1 MLSTQK
7 SRLMEQDSKI
17 ILFQEKQV
25 RRLWYHE
32 QWFFSIIDV
41 VGIFSESKDPQ
52 RYWSVL
58 KSRLK
63 KQEGLDVTTICSKLK
78 MAGLDG
84 KNYPTDC
91 ANTEGVLRLIMS
103 VPSPNAEPFKLWMAK
118 VGQERIDEIEN
129 PELGIERIRAL
140 YKAKGYAD
148 EWIERRMQSI
158 ETRKQLT
165 EEWKSRGVKEGQ
177 EYAILTAEIAKATF
191 GLTPSEHGK
200 LKGLEKQNLRDHMT
214 PLELIFTALGEE
226 VTRSI
231 AVAEDAKGFLEN
243 QNAAVQ
249 GGKLAG
255 DARERVERDQRVKVV
270 SSQNYL
276 NQIEA
281 AEKQSLLAEENKDK

>member
-1 MLSTQK
+1 
-7 SRLMEQDSKI
+7 MEQDSKI

-129 PELGIERIRAL
+129 PELGIE
-140 YKAKGYAD
+140 
-148 EWIERRMQSI
+148 S
-158 ETRKQLT
+158 
-165 EEWKSRGVKEGQ
+165 
-177 EYAILTAEIAKATF
+177 
-191 GLTPSEHGK
+191 
-200 LKGLEKQNLRDHMT
+200 LKGS
-214 PLELIFTALGEE
+214 ALGEG
-226 VTRSI
+226 TDIMSRSTPS
-231 AVAEDAKGFLEN
+231 V
-243 QNAAVQ
+243 
-249 GGKLAG
+249 LA
-255 DARERVERDQRVKVV
+255 
-270 SSQNYL
+270 
-276 NQIEA
+276 
-281 AEKQSLLAEENKDK
+281 QSVG

>member
-1 MLSTQK
+1 
-7 SRLMEQDSKI
+7 
-17 ILFQEKQV
+17 
-25 RRLWYHE
+25 
-32 QWFFSIIDV
+32 
-41 VGIFSESKDPQ
+41 
-52 RYWSVL
+52 
-58 KSRLK
+58 
-63 KQEGLDVTTICSKLK
+63 
-78 MAGLDG
+78 
-84 KNYPTDC
+84 
-91 ANTEGVLRLIMS
+91 MS
-103 VPSPNAEPFKLWMAK
+103 VPSPKAEPLKLWLAQ
-118 VGQERIDEIEN
+118 VGRERIEETEN
-129 PELGIERIRAL
+129 PELGMERIREL
-140 YKAKGYAD
+140 YRAKGYAD

-165 EEWKSRGVKEGQ
+165 EEWKNRGVKEGQ

-231 AVAEDAKGFLEN
+231 AVAEDAKGFEEN
-243 QNAAVQ
+243 RDAALQ

-276 NQIEA
+276 NQIEQ
-281 AEKQSLLAEENKDK
+281 AEKSNLLPEENKK

>member
-1 MLSTQK
+1 M
-7 SRLMEQDSKI
+7 
-17 ILFQEKQV
+17 
-25 RRLWYHE
+25 
-32 QWFFSIIDV
+32 
-41 VGIFSESKDPQ
+41 
-52 RYWSVL
+52 
-58 KSRLK
+58 
-63 KQEGLDVTTICSKLK
+63 
-78 MAGLDG
+78 
-84 KNYPTDC
+84 
-91 ANTEGVLRLIMS
+91 
-103 VPSPNAEPFKLWMAK
+103 
-118 VGQERIDEIEN
+118 
-129 PELGIERIRAL
+129 ERIRAL

-231 AVAEDAKGFLEN
+231 AVAEDAKGFIEN
-243 QNAAVQ
+243 QDAAVQ

-255 DARERVERDQRVKVV
+255 GARERVERDQRVKVV

-276 NQIEA
+276 NQIKQ
-281 AEKQSLLAEENKDK
+281 AEKQSLLADENKDK